1 MLSLDQLT
9 ISFVF
14 NGAFFMVSARNWLQ
28 GGHKKA
34 STNLALLHLNM
45 QKLSKKLGDFFM
57 NTRWAQY
64 YLRNLCN
71 FRFQL
76 NGHENY
82 I

>member
-14 NGAFFMVSARNWLQ
+14 NGAFFMVSARDRLQ

-34 STNLALLHLNM
+34 STNLALLRLNM

-57 NTRWAQY
+57 NTR
-64 YLRNLCN
+64 
-71 FRFQL
+71 
-76 NGHENY
+76 
-82 I
+82 

>member
-14 NGAFFMVSARNWLQ
+14 NGAFFMVSARNRLQ

-34 STNLALLHLNM
+34 STNLELLHLIM
-45 QKLSKKLGDFFM
+45 QKFSKKLGHLFV
-57 NTRWAQY
+57 NARWAQH

>member
-34 STNLALLHLNM
+34 STNLELLHLIT
-45 QKLSKKLGDFFM
+45 QKFSKKLGDFFV
-57 NTRWAQY
+57 NAR
-64 YLRNLCN
+64 
-71 FRFQL
+71 
-76 NGHENY
+76 
-82 I
+82 

>member
-1 MLSLDQLT
+1 MMLSLDQLT

-14 NGAFFMVSARNWLQ
+14 NGAFFMVSALNWLQ

-57 NTRWAQY
+57 NTR
-64 YLRNLCN
+64 
-71 FRFQL
+71 
-76 NGHENY
+76 
-82 I
+82 

>member
-34 STNLALLHLNM
+34 STNLALLHLFLKNF
-45 QKLSKKLGDFFM
+45 SKKLGHLFM
-57 NTRWAQY
+57 NET
-64 YLRNLCN
+64 
-71 FRFQL
+71 
-76 NGHENY
+76 
-82 I
+82 

>member
-1 MLSLDQLT
+1 
-9 ISFVF
+9 
-14 NGAFFMVSARNWLQ
+14 
-28 GGHKKA
+28 
-34 STNLALLHLNM
+34 M

>member
-1 MLSLDQLT
+1 VFCAKRLAEITKERKSRVCFMMLSLDQLT

-57 NTRWAQY
+57 NTR
-64 YLRNLCN
+64 
-71 FRFQL
+71 
-76 NGHENY
+76 
-82 I
+82 

>member
-1 MLSLDQLT
+1 
-9 ISFVF
+9 
-14 NGAFFMVSARNWLQ
+14 MVSARNRLQ

-34 STNLALLHLNM
+34 STNLELLHLIM
-45 QKLSKKLGDFFM
+45 QKFSKKLGDLFV
-57 NTRWAQY
+57 NARWAQH